1 MSGKTIAQ
9 KIFDAHI
16 IDESYENMK
25 VIKLD
30 VVFAHEITT
39 PPAIKD
45 LEAKG
50 LDKQVFDP
58 SKIKV
63 VIDHVLPAKD
73 TETAQQGKILRD
85 WVHKQ
90 GIKDFFDVGRGGVCH
105 ALFPEKGFVRPG
117 YTIIMGDSHTC
128 THGAFGAFAFGV
140 GTTALEVG
148 ILKGVVAANYPQS
161 IKIELKGKLQNGVY
175 AKDVI
180 LYIIQQLSVNGATD
194 LVMEFTGDL
203 VKDLSMEERMTI
215 SNMAVEAGATSGIF
229 PPDMTTID
237 YLWTFI
243 NEEFKNDKQK
253 ALNEYSKWLADP
265 DAHYAKSYSF
275 DISTLEPLITIKYTP
290 DQVIKA
296 KDADIKIDQAYIGS
310 CTNGR
315 ISDLRIVAQILKG
328 RKIADSVRGI
338 LAPATTNVYKQ
349 ALKEGLIDIFM
360 EAGFTVTNA
369 TCGACLGMS
378 NGVLAPGE
386 VAISSTNRN
395 FNGRMGKGGM
405 VHLASPATV
414 AASAIEGKIVDPRKY
429 LNSEKRTTKGGK
441 SK

>member
-1 MSGKTIAQ
+1 MQGKNIAQ

-16 IDESYENMK
+16 VDESYEDIK

-30 VVFAHEITT
+30 MVFAHEITT

-45 LEAKG
+45 LESKG

-58 SKIKV
+58 SRIKV

-73 TETAQQGKILRD
+73 TESAQQGKILRE
-85 WVHKQ
+85 WVRKQ

-128 THGAFGAFAFGV
+128 TYGAFGAFAFGV

-148 ILKGVVAANYPQS
+148 ILKGVVSASYPQS
-161 IKIELKGKLQNGVY
+161 IKVELKGKLQTGVY

-180 LYIIQQLSVNGATD
+180 LYIIQQLTVNGATD
-194 LVMEFTGDL
+194 LVIEFTGDL
-203 VKDLSMEERMTI
+203 VKNLSMEERMTI

-229 PPDMTTID
+229 PPDMITVD
-237 YLWTFI
+237 YLWPFI
-243 NEEFKNDKQK
+243 KEEFNNDKEK
-253 ALNEYSKWLADP
+253 ALKEYSKWCSDP
-265 DAHYAKSYSF
+265 NASYVKILTIDVSE
-275 DISTLEPLITIKYTP
+275 LEPLVTIKYTP

-296 KDADIKIDQAYIGS
+296 KDANIKIDQSYIGS

-315 ISDLRIVAQILKG
+315 ISDLRIVANILKG
-328 RKIADSVRGI
+328 RKIADNVRGI
-338 LAPATTNVYKQ
+338 LAPATTDVYKQ

-360 EAGFTVTNA
+360 ESGFIVTNA

-386 VAISSTNRN
+386 VALSTTNRN

-414 AASAIEGKIVDPRKY
+414 AASAIEGRITDPRKY
-429 LNSEKRTTKGGK
+429 LGGK
-441 SK
+441 

>member
-1 MSGKTIAQ
+1 MDGKTIAQ

-16 IDESYENMK
+16 IDESYEDIK

-30 VVFAHEITT
+30 MVFAHEITT

-45 LEAKG
+45 LESKG

-58 SKIKV
+58 LRIKV

-73 TETAQQGKILRD
+73 TESAQQGKILRE
-85 WVHKQ
+85 WVRKHN
-90 GIKDFFDVGRGGVCH
+90 IKDFFDVGRGGVCH
-105 ALFPEKGFVRPG
+105 ALFPEKGFVKPG

-128 THGAFGAFAFGV
+128 TYGAFGAFAFGV

-148 ILKGVVAANYPQS
+148 ILKGVVSASYPQS
-161 IKIELKGKLQNGVY
+161 IKVELKGKLQNGVY
-175 AKDVI
+175 AKDII
-180 LYIIQQLSVNGATD
+180 LYIIQQLTVNGATD
-194 LVMEFTGDL
+194 LVIEFTGDL
-203 VKDLSMEERMTI
+203 VKNLSMEERMTI

-229 PPDMTTID
+229 APDMVTID
-237 YLWTFI
+237 YLWPYI
-243 NEEFKNDKQK
+243 KEEFNNDKQK
-253 ALNEYSKWLADP
+253 ALEEYSKWWSDP
-265 DAHYAKSYSF
+265 NAQYVKTLSIDVSS
-275 DISTLEPLITIKYTP
+275 LEPLVTVKYTP

-296 KDADIKIDQAYIGS
+296 KDANIKINQAYIGS

-315 ISDLRIVAQILKG
+315 ISDLRIAAQILKG
-328 RKIADSVRGI
+328 KKIADSVRGI
-338 LAPATTNVYKQ
+338 LAPATTDVYKQ
-349 ALKEGLIDIFM
+349 ALKEGIIDIFM
-360 EAGFTVTNA
+360 DSGFIVTNA

-386 VAISSTNRN
+386 VAISTTNRN

-414 AASAIEGKIVDPRKY
+414 AASAIEGKITDPRKY
-429 LNSEKRTTKGGK
+429 LGGI
-441 SK
+441 